1 MDFLAQHGR
10 PDPCAPDPDA
20 FMEPQCKTAVV
31 TGGATGIGLAAC
43 TQVKELHPLH
53 NLACVVGAQLLA
65 EGAAQVLIVDTRAK
79 AARAAMAR
87 LNYRF
92 GADRALFA
100 RADVAD
106 PAQLECAFNA
116 AVDRFGRVD
125 ILVNNAAVFDDCHWE
140 SAVNTNV
147 KVPSRHECGR
157 HVATF
162 L

>member
-1 MDFLAQHGR
+1 MIGIEPIRGRSSTEAPVAAAATARSAPAAVPPPRGLDAQR
-10 PDPCAPDPDA
+10 TP
-20 FMEPQCKTAVV
+20 
-31 TGGATGIGLAAC
+31 
-43 TQVKELHPLH
+43 PLGEMH
-53 NLACVVGAQLLA
+53 WLLA

>member
-43 TQVKELHPLH
+43 T
-53 NLACVVGAQLLA
+53 QLLA